1 MAKGGTSTDI
11 EIKIND
17 NPELQSYYQSPESR
31 IGYRLV
37 LGGTRHFGYWDKE
50 TSRRTFSKLMSSS
63 PLDLFPLAQRAFSL
77 RFSRFERNR
86 PLCPTGNR
94 HAHPEHEN

>member
-1 MAKGGTSTDI
+1 MCESTILYCLTADQPRPRFERGYRLKMAKGGTSTDI

-50 TSRRTFSKLMSSS
+50 TSCRSF
-63 PLDLFPLAQRAFSL
+63 Q
-77 RFSRFERNR
+77 N
-86 PLCPTGNR
+86 
-94 HAHPEHEN
+94 